1 LWKNVPF
8 LKSFLSNISEL
19 SIEVLNLDVPTKHQT
34 FTGKYVRA
42 STCKQKN
49 DHRVD
54 GDARAK

>member
-1 LWKNVPF
+1 L
-8 LKSFLSNISEL
+8 LKIIS
-19 SIEVLNLDVPTKHQT
+19 SKDDQVVDQSVKTKHQT

-54 GDARAK
+54 GDARAKEKYFHCEIR

>member
-1 LWKNVPF
+1 MTVH
-8 LKSFLSNISEL
+8 
-19 SIEVLNLDVPTKHQT
+19 LNYYIINKHQT

-54 GDARAK
+54 GDARAKEFFFHCEIR